1 MLILHSGQPR
11 AAMPESAPPPT
22 AKLDH
27 CCGLLERGKS
37 DEERFV
43 GLLLASKIVAAP
55 AGLRRVC
62 DAALAFLARLVQSP
76 PPPDTVG
83 GGNPYRAL
91 ALSVLASF
99 LTDDELRSR
108 ADVLACAVAAGA
120 AVLGA
125 GAEATDDELR
135 DCASVL
141 GVALCQPAGLAEA
154 VRVQVISSLAAA
166 AASPLP
172 PASDAA
178 PGAAPEAAQEAGPAG
193 ERGLGVEAACALLGG
208 AGGHVLAGGEPLFQA
223 ASLILTLPQP

>member
-1 MLILHSGQPR
+1 
-11 AAMPESAPPPT
+11 MPESAPPPT

-76 PPPDTVG
+76 PPPDPVG